1 MINRSGD
8 TYTVD
13 EASAL
18 LGVPRPTLYRY
29 LKEYSIPYQRR
40 SGRIS
45 VPEESLERIRTV
57 RELHDEG
64 LGTAAVRRRLQAG
77 EGSDVDWIAERLD
90 RLSEALETS
99 QSSLKPTEGVSSSQA
114 LHIILARQS
123 LLISAVFNLTEMM
136 EELLAVSGRPR
147 KPALDYLD
155 EQSRLEA
162 DASLPPDLRDDALA
176 LRGVSDVS
184 PGVRAPAEPE
194 PIEAVPV
201 HGRRDGFGALAR
213 RRRRTVAALAFLV
226 ILGVVAAGVFFWRA
240 AGL

>member
-40 SGRIS
+40 AGRIS

-64 LGTAAVRRRLQAG
+64 LGTEAVRRRLRDGAG
-77 EGSDVDWIAERLD
+77 TDVDWIAERLD

-99 QSSLKPTEGVSSSQA
+99 QSSLKPNENVPTPQA
-114 LHIILARQS
+114 LHVILARQS
-123 LLISAVFNLTEMM
+123 LLVSAVFNLTEMM
-136 EELLAVSGRPR
+136 EELLAANGRPR

-155 EQSRLEA
+155 EQSRLQAAEFPA
-162 DASLPPDLRDDALA
+162 ERSGELPA
-176 LRGVSDVS
+176 LRGIAGSGAS
-184 PGVRAPAEPE
+184 GEPE
-194 PIEAVPV
+194 PTEALPSPER
-201 HGRRDGFGALAR
+201 HDRFGTLAR
-213 RRRRTVAALAFLV
+213 RRRRITAVLAILLLVLALAAGALV
-226 ILGVVAAGVFFWRA
+226 WRA
-240 AGL
+240 VGL

>member
-40 SGRIS
+40 AGRIS

-64 LGTAAVRRRLQAG
+64 LGTEAVRRRLRDGAG
-77 EGSDVDWIAERLD
+77 TDVDWIAERLD
-90 RLSEALETS
+90 RLSDALETS
-99 QSSLKPTEGVSSSQA
+99 QSSLKTTDNVPTPQT
-114 LHIILARQS
+114 LHVILARQS

-136 EELLAVSGRPR
+136 EELLAANGRPR
-147 KPALDYLD
+147 KPSLDYLD
-155 EQSRLEA
+155 EQSHLEA
-162 DASLPPDLRDDALA
+162 AALPADLPGERPGDRPA
-176 LRGVSDVS
+176 LRGI
-184 PGVRAPAEPE
+184 PGSGGSEYPE
-194 PIEAVPV
+194 TIEAVSVPE
-201 HGRRDGFGALAR
+201 RQDGFGSLAR
-213 RRRRTVAALAFLV
+213 RRRRTATVLAVLLVMLALAAGALAWRT
-226 ILGVVAAGVFFWRA
+226 LGF
-240 AGL
+240 

>member
-40 SGRIS
+40 AGRIS

-64 LGTAAVRRRLQAG
+64 LGTETVRRRLRDGAG
-77 EGSDVDWIAERLD
+77 TDVDWIAERLD

-99 QSSLKPTEGVSSSQA
+99 QSSLKPTENVPTPQA
-114 LHIILARQS
+114 LHVILARQS

-136 EELLAVSGRPR
+136 EELLAANGRPR

-155 EQSRLEA
+155 EQSRLQAAEFPA
-162 DASLPPDLRDDALA
+162 ERSGELTA
-176 LRGVSDVS
+176 LRGI
-184 PGVRAPAEPE
+184 PGSGASGEPE
-194 PIEAVPV
+194 PTEALPSPER
-201 HGRRDGFGALAR
+201 HDGFGTLAR
-213 RRRRTVAALAFLV
+213 RRRRTTAVLAILLLVLALAAGALV
-226 ILGVVAAGVFFWRA
+226 WRA
-240 AGL
+240 VGL

>member
-64 LGTAAVRRRLQAG
+64 LGTEAVRRRLRDGA
-77 EGSDVDWIAERLD
+77 STDVDWIAERLD

-99 QSSLKPTEGVSSSQA
+99 QSSLKPTDGVPSSQA
-114 LHIILARQS
+114 LHVILARQS

-136 EELLAVSGRPR
+136 EELLAANGRPR
-147 KPALDYLD
+147 KTALDYLD
-155 EQSRLEA
+155 EESRHLE
-162 DASLPPDLRDDALA
+162 DAELPVDPPGDRTTLR
-176 LRGVSDVS
+176 SI
-184 PGVRAPAEPE
+184 PGHRASVEPE
-194 PIEAVPV
+194 PIEAVSVPE
-201 HGRRDGFGALAR
+201 RQDGFGTLAR
-213 RRRRTVAALAFLV
+213 RRRRTAAVLVVLLV
-226 ILGVVAAGVFFWRA
+226 ILAIAVGALVWRA
-240 AGL
+240 LGF